1 MKFCLEIWGTNYE
14 KNKDICIFAFAEKN
28 GCDGFFMVNP

>member
-14 KNKDICIFAFAEKN
+14 KIKNTCIFAEKN
-28 GCDGFFMVNP
+28 GYDGFFMVNP